1 MTRILINWRF
11 RFLRIY
17 KKTRWNLHSN
27 FSYHISSHNINGK
40 RFCAVAKKKRL
51 KAIILTSLE
60 MTSDFTFLFVFM
72 SQYYCFCN
80 VTEWHIFFS
89 GKPISWALLNPSVS
103 PFKVS
108 ANGMVVE
115 SSNPAVRL
123 YRYNT
128 FTGEVCLFLYTLYRY
143 FMCTFFSTKNIRPYT
158 LFRNWKFMLDETAK
172 FEILE
177 NKKIFFILCNFGF
190 VTLMLWFMLIAH
202 AAVANPKW
210 KKR

>member
-40 RFCAVAKKKRL
+40 RFCAVAKKKDWKLSFWLPL
-51 KAIILTSLE
+51 KWHQISHLYSFLCLNIIV
-60 MTSDFTFLFVFM
+60 FVMLLNDIF
-72 SQYYCFCN
+72 
-80 VTEWHIFFS
+80 FFS

-128 FTGEVCLFLYTLYRY
+128 FTGEVCLFLYTLYRH
-143 FMCTFFSTKNIRPYT
+143 FMCTF
-158 LFRNWKFMLDETAK
+158 
-172 FEILE
+172 
-177 NKKIFFILCNFGF
+177 
-190 VTLMLWFMLIAH
+190 
-202 AAVANPKW
+202 
-210 KKR
+210 

>member
-128 FTGEVCLFLYTLYRY
+128 FTGEVCLFLNTLYRY
-143 FMCTFFSTKNIRPYT
+143 FMCTFFQPKTYDPTHSSQ
-158 LFRNWKFMLDETAK
+158 
-172 FEILE
+172 LE
-177 NKKIFFILCNFGF
+177 SLC
-190 VTLMLWFMLIAH
+190 LMRLSDKALQ
-202 AAVANPKW
+202 NLEY
-210 KKR
+210 

>member
-1 MTRILINWRF
+1 MVKDSAL
-11 RFLRIY
+11 
-17 KKTRWNLHSN
+17 SP
-27 FSYHISSHNINGK
+27 
-40 RFCAVAKKKRL
+40 KKKDWKLSFWFPL
-51 KAIILTSLE
+51 KWHQISHFYSFLCLNIIV
-60 MTSDFTFLFVFM
+60 FVMLLNDIF
-72 SQYYCFCN
+72 
-80 VTEWHIFFS
+80 FFS

-202 AAVANPKW
+202 ATVANPKW

>member
-80 VTEWHIFFS
+80 VTEWHIFFFRKTNFL
-89 GKPISWALLNPSVS
+89 GIAKPKCFTIQSFSQWYGCGILQSSCSIISLQYFHWRGMFVSLYYIGISCALFFNQKDTTLQTLHKY
-103 PFKVS
+103 KVY
-108 ANGMVVE
+108 AWWD
-115 SSNPAVRL
+115 
-123 YRYNT
+123 
-128 FTGEVCLFLYTLYRY
+128 CL
-143 FMCTFFSTKNIRPYT
+143 TKRC
-158 LFRNWKFMLDETAK
+158 
-172 FEILE
+172 
-177 NKKIFFILCNFGF
+177 KI
-190 VTLMLWFMLIAH
+190 
-202 AAVANPKW
+202 
-210 KKR
+210 